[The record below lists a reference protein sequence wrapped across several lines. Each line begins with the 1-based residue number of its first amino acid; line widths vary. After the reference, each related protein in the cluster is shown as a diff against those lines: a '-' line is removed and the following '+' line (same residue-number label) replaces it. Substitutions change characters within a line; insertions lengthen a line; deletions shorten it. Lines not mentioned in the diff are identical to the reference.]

1 MKNEEHMLVDE
12 VQYRYWEFA
21 IPRIKEMN
29 PKLIG
34 FEKPN
39 GNALNLAKKNEIQ
52 FVCLANRRKRVLP
65 VNTIAAG
72 FYIDIKKPNKT
83 DEEKKQ
89 IKAVYDFLLSKRAE
103 IESHFSGV
111 LWNWHVNDDK
121 FASSIY
127 CYKKL
132 DFTDES
138 NWKECAE
145 FHAKTI
151 RRLYD
156 EVFIPYQD
164 EILAVTGRSTGNASK
179 KKRILLSSVL
189 ERYGLNPEK
198 TMLVRH
204 ALTNERA
211 GNCFRSG
218 FIGAYQSMQENPV
231 FHDSTHVLMFMG
243 ESSGTTAVFIG
254 LYKVE
259 GELEGSP
266 LLEKMPEGYPYPDEF
281 IRGGY
286 WYDLDKLKAME
297 GLEGELRIE
306 WGKGG
311 ARAWHQVAT
320 NDKEV
325 LNLPNDFPIDPIDN
339 TIDEYFVTEE
349 PKYYEDATG
358 KLVPVKRYER
368 NPVARWECL
377 KANGYRCK
385 VCGFDS
391 AQMYGDDFKNKIEVH
406 HIIPISE
413 RDERYEIDPKKD
425 LIPVCPNC
433 HTMLHSKTPDGRFLQ
448 WEDLRD
454 IVMSRHK
461 CD

>member
-1 MKNEEHMLVDE
+1 MLKDE
-12 VQYRYWEFA
+12 VQYRYWDFA
-21 IPRIKEMN
+21 IPLIREMN
-29 PKLIG
+29 PELTGK
-34 FEKPN
+34 EKPN
-39 GNALNLAKKNEIQ
+39 GNALNLIKRNEIQ

-65 VNTIAAG
+65 ANTVAAG
-72 FYIDIKKPNKT
+72 FYIDIKKPDKT

-111 LWNWHVNDDK
+111 LWNWHSNDGK

-127 CYKKL
+127 CYKLL
-132 DFTDES
+132 DVTDES

-145 FHAKTI
+145 FHATTI

-156 EVFIPYQD
+156 EIFIPYQD
-164 EILAVTGRSTGNASK
+164 EILALSGGNIGAGDK
-179 KKRILLSSVL
+179 RKRIMLSSVL
-189 ERYGLNPEK
+189 ERYGLDSGK

-211 GNCFRSG
+211 GNCYRSG
-218 FIGAYQSMQENPV
+218 FIGAYQSIQEKPV

-243 ESSGTTAVFIG
+243 ENSGTTAIFIG
-254 LYKVE
+254 LYKVKE
-259 GELEGSP
+259 ELEGSP
-266 LLEKMPEGYPYPDEF
+266 LLEKMPEGYPYPDEY

-286 WYDLDKLKAME
+286 WYELDKVKAME
-297 GLEGELRIE
+297 GLEGDLKIE

-320 NDKEV
+320 NDKEI
-325 LNLPNDFPIDPIDN
+325 LNLPNGFPIDSIDNN
-339 TIDEYFVTEE
+339 TIDENPVTEE

-377 KANGYRCK
+377 NANGYRCK

-391 AQMYGDDFKNKIEVH
+391 AQMYGDEFKNKIEVH

-433 HTMLHSKTPDGRFLQ
+433 HTMLHSKTTDGRFLQ
-448 WEDLRD
+448 WEKLRE
-454 IVMSRHK
+454 IVASRHK